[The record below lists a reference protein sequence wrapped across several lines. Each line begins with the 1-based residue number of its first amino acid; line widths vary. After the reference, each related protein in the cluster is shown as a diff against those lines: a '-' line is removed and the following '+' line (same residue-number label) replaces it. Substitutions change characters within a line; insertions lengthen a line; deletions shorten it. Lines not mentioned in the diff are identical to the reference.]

1 MKRLIL
7 HFLMLFFFGKI
18 LQLEVGCLY
27 LYKMIK
33 KYVYT
38 DKNKGMVV
46 R

>member
-7 HFLMLFFFGKI
+7 HFLMLLIWEI
-18 LQLEVGCLY
+18 LQLEVRYLY